1 MKVAD
6 LHASFP
12 IFRVE
17 SQVTYQTPRHATAI
31 ERYILRLCTELGDHP
46 EFGNQPLIRL
56 FVDWLCVPDAEVL
69 VIPCFDDLRVLGV
82 LSIAT
87 DADPASVL
95 LRDLTITERGREL
108 LRLGMIPGLPQHAK
122 VPHLYDP
129 ISGIAWAEG
138 RRSRLSQVP
147 HAARTEDLPFREVD
161 PSGAIRKLLPSE
173 KHAWW
178 SSTVQID
185 GVESRFE
192 DAPLWSERTFEIDAD
207 EQTGVLRISVPNDK
221 TVEAWLHRLDGGAVW
236 EQFLSHAFVSQ
247 SGSGRGVPST
257 PTLQLSGARAAVTD
271 AALQDALRDGEQAA
285 LLFERG
291 PATMGDDAILQR
303 TVRVRIEPGI
313 PPAIAWNPTQDGA
326 MIRMPDFQG
335 LDGLVAL
342 WRDAPGKQPVAWCRG
357 RVSLEWAGSRHLVV
371 MGVRCSDATATA
383 HERVL
388 ISRVLDVI
396 AGSSDPMAI
405 ALRALVE
412 PVDRVIDAAVRALSG
427 TLFERANR
435 MKAIR
440 TRIEALLG
448 SKIAPTV
455 WEAPIRRM
463 LDAEIRSLSARLST
477 AELIDAATA
486 VQAFRLTE
494 PQSIEGMLLER
505 TTTPSDAAELRKIC
519 RSVGPKVSVPTRF
532 FSPSVIRSLVE
543 DAFGPNPDDGG
554 WSEVEIAARAA
565 RAALDKVVEFLA
577 DDPESLVDEE
587 ACHSALPQIHRP
599 GMEAITSWKAAAAQ
613 LRAKAGDDSTLN
625 DTRFARIA
633 AGVERLM
640 RYLAR
645 LADFDPSM
653 EHPVVLD
660 TSALIDHPD
669 ILARLRK
676 DETPVLPKRVLEEL
690 DRKKRDPA
698 VGERVQEAIRA
709 INRAGDR
716 IRYEEGDME
725 LLPRDFRESGD
736 NLILSV
742 AVRLRLLD
750 PLLVTADRNLQNK
763 ARAQKLRFEN
773 PTAFLQRRTQ
783 QEAQKQAP
791 SATQPKGNRPPPPT
805 RRENGRS

>member
-12 IFRVE
+12 ILRVE
-17 SQVTYQTPRHATAI
+17 SQVTYQTPRHPTAI
-31 ERYILRLCTELGDHP
+31 ERYILRLCTELGNHP

-69 VIPCFDDLRVLGV
+69 VIPCLEDLQVLGV
-82 LSIAT
+82 LSFAT
-87 DADPASVL
+87 DAEPASVL
-95 LRDLTITERGREL
+95 LRDLTVTERGREL
-108 LRLGMIPGLPQHAK
+108 LRVGMIPGLPQHAK
-122 VPHLYDP
+122 VRHLYEP
-129 ISGIAWAEG
+129 IPGIARAEG
-138 RRSRLSQVP
+138 KRSLLSQVP
-147 HAARTEDLPFREVD
+147 RAAHAEDLPFREVD
-161 PSGAIRKLLPSE
+161 PSGAIRKRLPSE

-178 SSTVQID
+178 SPTVQID

-192 DAPLWSERTFEIDAD
+192 DASLWSERTFEIDAD
-207 EQTGVLRISVPNDK
+207 EQSGLLRISVPDDK
-221 TVEAWLHRLDGGAVW
+221 IVEAWLRRLDGDAVW
-236 EQFLSHAFVSQ
+236 ERFLRHAFVAEL
-247 SGSGRGVPST
+247 GSGKEAPSG
-257 PTLQLSGARAAVTD
+257 PTLQLSGARATVTD
-271 AALQDALRDGEQAA
+271 AALQDALRDGEKAV
-285 LLFERG
+285 LLFERDS
-291 PATMGDDAILQR
+291 ATTGDDAIGR
-303 TVRVRIEPGI
+303 KTVRVRIEPGI
-313 PPAIAWNPTQDGA
+313 SPTIAWNPTQDGA
-326 MIRMPDFQG
+326 MIRMPDFEG
-335 LDGLVAL
+335 RDGLIAL

-357 RVSLEWAGSRHLVV
+357 RVSLEWAGSRHIVV

-388 ISRVLDVI
+388 ISRLLDVI

-412 PVDRVIDAAVRALSG
+412 PVDRVIDAALRTVSG
-427 TLFERANR
+427 TLLERANR

-440 TRIEALLG
+440 TRIETLLG
-448 SKIAPTV
+448 SKIASSV

-463 LDAEIRSLSARLST
+463 LDAEIRSLSAMLST

-486 VQAFRLTE
+486 VKAFGLTE

-505 TTTPSDAAELRKIC
+505 TTTPSDAAEFRKIC
-519 RSVGPKVSVPTRF
+519 RSVGPKASVPTRF
-532 FSPSVIRSLVE
+532 LSPSVIRSLVE

-554 WSEVEIAARAA
+554 RSEVEIAARAA
-565 RAALDKVVEFLA
+565 RAVLDEVVEFLA
-577 DDPESLVDEE
+577 ADPESLVDEQ
-587 ACHSALPQIHRP
+587 ACHSALPQIHRS
-599 GMEAITSWKAAAAQ
+599 GMEAITRWRAVAAQ
-613 LRAKAGDDSTLN
+613 LRAKAGEDSTLN
-625 DTRFARIA
+625 NTRFARIA

-660 TSALIDHPD
+660 TSALIDYPEV
-669 ILARLRK
+669 LARLRK
-676 DETPVLPKRVLEEL
+676 NETPVLPKRVLQEL

-709 INRAGDR
+709 VNRAGDR

-725 LLPRDFRESGD
+725 LLPRDFWESGD

-750 PLLVTADRNLQNK
+750 PLLVTADKNLQNK

-773 PTAFLQRRTQ
+773 PTAFLQRRAQ
-783 QEAQKQAP
+783 QEAQKQTS
-791 SATQPKGNRPPPPT
+791 SAAQPKGKRPPPPT